1 MPIICDKP
9 YNSTDYS
16 HEWNEMTS
24 GNFDLS
30 DFQKWAIKYMME
42 GQHVLIT
49 AHTGSGKTLPAE
61 FMIKM
66 FTQLRNDKKK
76 VIYASPIKALSNQ
89 KLHDMRIKYPDIS
102 FGLLTGDVKDNPDA
116 DVLIVTTEILRNT
129 LFNKRIAEETST
141 EMPLSFNIDLESEL
155 GGVVFDEVHYIND
168 PHRGSVW
175 EQSILLLPPHVQILM
190 LSATIDK
197 PESFAA
203 WVQGEKEKQAIEIG
217 IDPKIVALAP
227 TYERVV
233 PLTHYMWLST
243 HPSMAKAVKKTEIEP
258 LMKLCNKPL
267 VIKSASGEY
276 NHSNYGDISNI
287 KSFMWKNRIRV
298 KRPYLLNSM
307 VRYLKANDMLPA
319 ICFVFSRKHVELAAK
334 EIEVCLYEDG
344 DVKSSTVEKECRKIL
359 MDKLPNYREY
369 LDLKEYTEMIALLE
383 KGVAIHHAGIM
394 PVLREMIELLFDRG
408 YIKLLF
414 ATETFAVGIN
424 MPTKT
429 VIFSSVDKW
438 DGNGRR
444 ILYPHEYTQM
454 AGRAGR
460 RGLDDIGHVIHCC
473 NLFDMP
479 TSVDYKNML
488 CGPPQKLTSK
498 FKISYGLILS
508 VVSSGNPSLDK
519 IESFVSQSM
528 ISKDIAKEVDY
539 HSRTIEQLDSKLELL
554 RSNLKHL
561 TTPQEDLE
569 KYIELK
575 ETINNMSQ
583 KQKKKASREMINI
596 EQTHKSLSRDVDV
609 ISRLSETEKE
619 IESQQ
624 TYQQNAVRYLSDE
637 VKRVCSIL
645 LDNNFIVES
654 DNGYS
659 VTELGSIAS
668 QLQEMHSLAFARV
681 VKETDYF
688 KDFTPSD
695 IAGLLSVFTNI
706 RIPEETMIHFPDTDK
721 EHVNAACTNVKKYI
735 EESQQTEVT
744 ARINTGENDDVHYNL
759 VSSVMEWCC
768 ADDEL
773 SCRHIINNL
782 VTEDSQLFLGD
793 FVKAV
798 LKINNCATEL
808 EKIAEMTNNI
818 PLLEKLSQLH
828 SMTLKYVAN
837 NQSLYI

>member
-1 MPIICDKP
+1 MTIVCDKP
-9 YNSTDYS
+9 YDSTDYS
-16 HEWNEMTS
+16 QQWEEMT
-24 GNFDLS
+24 GGKFDLS

-66 FTQLRNDKKK
+66 FTQFREDKKK

-89 KLHDMRIKYPDIS
+89 KLHDMRVKYPDIS

-129 LFNKRIAEETST
+129 LFNKRIAEVSST

-168 PHRGSVW
+168 PERGSVW
-175 EQSILLLPPHVQILM
+175 EQSILLLPPHVQLLM

-197 PESFAA
+197 PEAFAS
-203 WVQGEKEKQAIEIG
+203 WIQGEKEKQAVAIG
-217 IDPKIVALAP
+217 LAPKVVALAP

-233 PLTHYMWLST
+233 PLTHYMWIST
-243 HPSMAKAVKKTEIEP
+243 HRSIEKVVKNTEVAP
-258 LMKLCNKPL
+258 LMKKCNMPL
-267 VIKSASGEY
+267 VIKTSGGEY
-276 NHSNYGDISNI
+276 VDANYKDAS
-287 KSFMWKNRIRV
+287 KVKDFMWKNKIRV

-319 ICFVFSRKHVELAAK
+319 ICFVFSRRHVELAAK
-334 EIEVCLYEDG
+334 EIEVCLYEEG
-344 DVKSSTVEKECRKIL
+344 DVKASTVERECKKIL

-369 LDLKEYTEMIALLE
+369 LDLEEYRSMISLLE

-394 PVLREMIELLFDRG
+394 PVLREMVELLFDRG

-444 ILYPHEYTQM
+444 LLYPHEYTQM

-460 RGLDDIGHVIHCC
+460 RGLDKIGHVIHCC

-479 TSVDYKNML
+479 QSADYKNML

-508 VVSSGNPSLDK
+508 VVSSGNPSVDK
-519 IESFVSQSM
+519 IEQFVSQSM
-528 ISKDIAKEVDY
+528 ISKDIAKEVDFY
-539 HSRTIEQLDSKLELL
+539 KSSIV
-554 RSNLKHL
+554 
-561 TTPQEDLE
+561 DLE
-569 KYIELK
+569 KSLEAMQVSLEHLSTPRDQLDKYMELK
-575 ETINNMSQ
+575 DNFGSMSQ
-583 KQKKKASREMINI
+583 KNKKKASREISNI
-596 EQTHKSLSRDVDV
+596 EQTHKSLQRDVDTLQRV
-609 ISRLSETEKE
+609 AAAQKE
-619 IESQQ
+619 LDSNQM
-624 TYQQNAVRYLSDE
+624 YQQNASRYLSEE
-637 VKRVCSIL
+637 VKRVCNIL
-645 LDNNFIVES
+645 LDNGFITDS
-654 DNGYS
+654 DEGYA

-668 QLQEMHSLAFARV
+668 QLQEMHALAFARV
-681 VKETDYF
+681 VKDTDYF
-688 KDFTPSD
+688 KEFKPAE
-695 IAGLLSVFTNI
+695 IAGLLSVFTNV
-706 RIPEETMIHFPDTDK
+706 RVPEEVMVHFPESGEDRVDR
-721 EHVNAACTNVKKYI
+721 ACNDVKKYI
-735 EESQQTEVT
+735 EEAQQTEVT
-744 ARINTGENDDVHYNL
+744 ARINTGENCDVHFNL
-759 VSSVMEWCC
+759 VKAVIDWCH

-773 SCRHIINNL
+773 ACRGIISTVVSEEN
-782 VTEDSQLFLGD
+782 QLFLGD
-793 FVKAV
+793 FVKAI

-808 EKIAEMTNNI
+808 EKVAEMTNNV
-818 PLLEKLSQLH
+818 PLLEKLSQLQ

>member
-1 MPIICDKP
+1 MTIICDKP
-9 YNSTDYS
+9 YDSTDYTQ
-16 HEWNEMTS
+16 EWNAMTD
-24 GNFDLS
+24 GKFELS
-30 DFQKWAIKYMME
+30 DFQKWAIKYMIE

-66 FTQLRNDKKK
+66 FTQLREEKKK

-129 LFNKRIAEETST
+129 LFNKRIAEETTS
-141 EMPLSFNIDLESEL
+141 EMPLSFNIDLETEL

-175 EQSILLLPPHVQILM
+175 EQSILLLPPHVQLLM

-197 PESFAA
+197 PESFAT
-203 WVQGEKEKQAIEIG
+203 WIQGEKEKQSSALG
-217 IDPKIVALAP
+217 IDPKLVALAP

-233 PLTHYMWLST
+233 PLTHYMWLGT
-243 HPSMAKAVKKTEIEP
+243 HRSIEKTVKNTEIAP
-258 LMKLCNKPL
+258 LIKKCNLPL
-267 VIKSASGEY
+267 VIKSADGEY
-276 NHSNYGDISNI
+276 SDSNYKDVS
-287 KSFMWKNRIRV
+287 KVKDFMWKNRIRV

-307 VRYLKANDMLPA
+307 IRHLKANEMLPA

-334 EIEVCLYEDG
+334 EIEVCLYEEG
-344 DVKSSTVEKECRKIL
+344 DIKASTVERECRKIL

-369 LDLKEYTEMIALLE
+369 LDLQEYRDMINLLE

-394 PVLREMIELLFDRG
+394 PVLREMVELLFDRG

-429 VIFSSVDKW
+429 VVFSSVEKW
-438 DGNGRR
+438 DGNCKR

-454 AGRAGR
+454 SGRAGR
-460 RGLDDIGHVIHCC
+460 RGLDKVGHVIHCC

-479 TSVDYKNML
+479 SSDDYKHML

-498 FKISYGLILS
+498 FKVSYGLILS
-508 VVSSGNPSLDK
+508 VVSSGNPSIDK
-519 IESFVSQSM
+519 IERFVSQSM

-539 HSRTIEQLDSKLELL
+539 YETTIVELEKSLNSIQTSLDQVSTPRDQLDRYLEL
-554 RSNLKHL
+554 KHGA
-561 TTPQEDLE
+561 
-569 KYIELK
+569 
-575 ETINNMSQ
+575 NHMSQ
-583 KQKKKASREMINI
+583 KNKKKAMREISNI
-596 EQTHKSLSRDVDV
+596 EQTYKSLSRDVDILNRV
-609 ISRLSETEKE
+609 ETAQKE
-619 IESQQ
+619 LDSHHV
-624 TYQQNAVRYLSDE
+624 YHQNASRYLSEE
-637 VKRVCSIL
+637 VNRVCSIL
-645 LDNNFIVES
+645 LDNSFITES
-654 DNGYS
+654 NEGYA

-668 QLQEMHSLAFARV
+668 QIQEMHALAFARV

-688 KDFTPSD
+688 KEFKPAD
-695 IAGLLSVFTNI
+695 IAGLLSVFTNV
-706 RIPEETMIHFPDTDK
+706 RMPEEIMVHFPSSGVQ
-721 EHVNAACTNVKKYI
+721 HVDEACRLVKQYI
-735 EESQQTEVT
+735 EEAQQTEVT
-744 ARINTGENDDVHYNL
+744 ARINTGENCDVHFNL
-759 VSSVMEWCC
+759 TSAIIEWCY
-768 ADDEL
+768 ADNEQA
-773 SCRHIINNL
+773 CRNVIDKN
-782 VTEDSQLFLGD
+782 VSEDNQLFLGD
-793 FVKAV
+793 FVKAI

-808 EKIAEMTNNI
+808 ENIAEMTNNV
-818 PLLEKLSQLH
+818 PLLEKLSQLQ
-828 SMTLKYVAN
+828 SLTLKYVAN